1 MSHHVGVL
9 DSGIA
14 CSPSSWW
21 LWFFASG
28 DNYGP
33 YCYICLHGRGQFYVN
48 TSFHDSKAKPR
59 TGLWSQ
65 QVCASFHKNGSK
77 LSICCAT
84 CISPAWHVLP
94 SIEYSAVP
102 MWASFVFLLNP
113 GIIFIVSHGHTV
125 TAATGPSPFL
135 LVRPLLARCCSKS
148 SLYVLDTSS
157 CATGASQMFP
167 HSLCLFFHLRYLS

>member
-1 MSHHVGVL
+1 MGHIVTFVSMGGGSFML
-9 DSGIA
+9 IQAFMTLKQS
-14 CSPSSWW
+14 
-21 LWFFASG
+21 
-28 DNYGP
+28 
-33 YCYICLHGRGQFYVN
+33 RGQDYGHSRSVHHFI
-48 TSFHDSKAKPR
+48 R
-59 TGLWSQ
+59 TGQSY
-65 QVCASFHKNGSK
+65 H
-77 LSICCAT
+77 ICCAT

-113 GIIFIVSHGHTV
+113 GIIFIVSHSHTV

-135 LVRPLLARCCSKS
+135 LVRPLLACCCSKS

>member
-14 CSPSSWW
+14 CSTSSCW

-77 LSICCAT
+77 LSHMLCHLYFTSMTCAPQHRVFCSTNVGFICV
-84 CISPAWHVLP
+84 SFKPWYYL
-94 SIEYSAVP
+94 YS
-102 MWASFVFLLNP
+102 
-113 GIIFIVSHGHTV
+113 VS
-125 TAATGPSPFL
+125 AATGPSLFL
-135 LVRPLLARCCSKS
+135 LVRPLLACCCSKS